1 MIASREV
8 PGQYP
13 GSRDIASPTNL
24 VAQAMARSCRDAWH
38 ARTMDVDRLIERLLK
53 IESLHAGAT
62 TPGEMDA
69 AAAARARILARL
81 ARLEDEPE
89 DFRFTL
95 TSRWSQ
101 KLFLA
106 LARRYELKPFRR
118 RRQHATTI
126 MLRVKRSFLDDTF
139 LPQFNALEAEL
150 TRHLDEVAQA
160 IIEAAVHRDL
170 TEVAEVEGPKQLS
183 MAIGE

>member
-1 MIASREV
+1 
-8 PGQYP
+8 
-13 GSRDIASPTNL
+13 
-24 VAQAMARSCRDAWH
+24 
-38 ARTMDVDRLIERLLK
+38 MDVDRLIERLLK

-62 TPGEMDA
+62 TAGEKDA
-69 AAAARARILARL
+69 AEGARARILARL
-81 ARLEDEPE
+81 AQLEDEPQ

-101 KLFLA
+101 KLFIA
-106 LARRYELKPFRR
+106 LARRYGLTPFRR

-126 MLRVKRSFLDDTF
+126 MLRVKRSFLDETF

-150 TRHLDEVAQA
+150 TRHLDEVAQT

-170 TEVAEVEGPKQLS
+170 TEAPEVEEPKQLS
-183 MAIGE
+183 MPIGR